1 MKYTV
6 AYISIFAALTGCSE
20 EPYEDIERVVT
31 STLLS
36 ATWTSECVV
45 DGTNSYIPTLVF
57 TTSGGVLY
65 NEGTGSSSNVYHTD
79 DTTCA
84 SAEPETVDL
93 STFTYTLGEVVIV
106 DGSVEDITEAT
117 ELNTV
122 NTTEGSV
129 DLGAEEYDIF
139 AIKDKYTLYF
149 GNKEEPNNGT
159 TADLRPT
166 QLSDGIIY
174 SRLF

>member
-1 MKYTV
+1 MKYTI
-6 AYISIFAALTGCSE
+6 AFITIFVTLSGCSE
-20 EPYEDIERVVT
+20 EPFEDIEEVVN

-36 ATWTSECVV
+36 TTWTKECVV

-57 TTSGGVLY
+57 TTYGGVLY
-65 NEGTGSSSNVYHTD
+65 SSGTGSSSNIYHTD
-79 DTTCA
+79 DTTC
-84 SAEPETVDL
+84 SSIDPEAVDV
-93 STFTYTLGEVVIV
+93 STFSYSLGAVVIV
-106 DGSVEDITEAT
+106 DGSVAEITEAT
-117 ELNTV
+117 ELNTI

-149 GNKEEPNNGT
+149 GNKEDPNNGT

-166 QLSDGIIY
+166 QLSDGVIY
-174 SRLF
+174 SRL